1 MASQKYEYTVP
12 RSFRLRMELEIAEKG
27 AHSESKE
34 KDPTNKG
41 DPHANWISYGL
52 GDLTDAQTS
61 YDKQLENWTGTI
73 IGPQNTP
80 LGERIYQ
87 IKIHC
92 GPKYPDAPPTLQFVN
107 KIAMPGVDDKGNVSG
122 VMKSWKRANTIY
134 DYLVAVRVAMVAA
147 AKIKQPAADAV
158 Y

>member
-1 MASQKYEYTVP
+1 MASQKYEYIVP
-12 RSFRLRMELEIAEKG
+12 RAFRLRMELEIAEKG

-34 KDPTNKG
+34 KDPNKT
-41 DPHANWISYGL
+41 DPHANWISFGL

-61 YDKQLENWTGTI
+61 YDRQLENWTGTI

-80 LGERIYQ
+80 LGDRIYQ

-92 GPKYPDAPPTLQFVN
+92 GPKYPDEPPTIKFVN
-107 KIAMPGVDDKGNVSG
+107 KIAMPGVDDKGNVTG
-122 VMKSWKRANTIY
+122 VMKNWKRSNTIY
-134 DYLVAVRVAMVAA
+134 DYLVAIRVAMQGA
-147 AKIKQPAADAV
+147 AKIKQPSAEAV